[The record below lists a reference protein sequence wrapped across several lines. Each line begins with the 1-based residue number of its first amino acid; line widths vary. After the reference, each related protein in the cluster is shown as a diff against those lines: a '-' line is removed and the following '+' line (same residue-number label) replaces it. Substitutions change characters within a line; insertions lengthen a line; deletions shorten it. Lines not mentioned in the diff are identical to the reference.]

1 MKQGKF
7 VIPISMLLLSLI
19 LITCDTKN
27 NVEPTFKN
35 YFIRYYGEDGNHEA
49 KDFVVNADGSVLILA
64 KEQIGINERIY
75 LVKVDSDGEQLWTKT
90 LGGNSESPLDI
101 EKVSGQ
107 EEFYILSNF
116 LNSAGFSQIKVLKID
131 QDGNKLDSIV
141 YNNGG
146 VINLDFIGS
155 SITSMADGG
164 LIVAGSTSDTT
175 MTPADSNPAFIPID
189 QTDILSI
196 RFTSTLAIDPIWAK
210 SFGGEP
216 IGNAIKIIP
225 DGDRFAFG
233 GFSNTDK
240 ASPGTNSFNIW
251 LERLLSNGDAA
262 GIEEFVGM
270 SNLNERL
277 VDMTKSAIGYMAVG
291 TQTNLLD
298 DIATSRLIA
307 VSVSSSFP
315 SVLDTDILLNEPSE
329 GVAVTATSS
338 SDYLVLANTIGAS
351 GLRDIRLL
359 KINGVFQNFLEL
371 SFGAPNNDDRG
382 AAVAELPNGDILIL
396 GTMEL
401 AGQQDKIALIKVRPD
416 GTF

>member
-240 ASPGTNSFNIW
+240 ASPGINSFNIW